1 MKKFTPP
8 NLIDPKTKKLIIQT
22 AENVRFVEQ
31 SSRSGSTDASI
42 RIMTGILREFA
53 DNADLAKAWKHLGF
67 PKQPIVPADIIEPE
81 KLHPTMIVILG
92 GGVDHNPKYSQDPI
106 KDPSEEDVL
115 NLLRQSTG
123 SMRSPVMTMETA
135 DGPVAMPPSQ
145 SLSLS
150 YRYGHDTPEKF
161 TPSMETP
168 ATPGVR
174 RVNLP
179 LDRFFSSTMIYVRG
193 MPISRH
199 DIIKHMAYEEYGV
212 HSTFN
217 GPSTRKDKRAI
228 VAPLLEEIAS
238 DQLTFRETL
247 YFLQLSIAQD
257 LVESENIKKFLHAA
271 EKLAAE
277 NDN

>member
-1 MKKFTPP
+1 
-8 NLIDPKTKKLIIQT
+8 LIIQT

-53 DNADLAKAWKHLGF
+53 DHCDLAKAWKNLGF
-67 PKQPIVPADIIEPE
+67 PRQPIVPSDIIEQE

-92 GGVDHNPKYSQDPI
+92 GGVDHNPKYGQDPI
-106 KDPSEEDVL
+106 KNPSEEDL
-115 NLLRQSTG
+115 HKLLKQSTG
-123 SMRSPVMTMETA
+123 TMMSPVVTMMTE
-135 DGPVAMPPSQ
+135 DGSMAMPPSQ

-150 YRYGHDTPEKF
+150 YRYGHDTPVKF
-161 TPSMETP
+161 RPSMDT
-168 ATPGVR
+168 AAAPGVR

-193 MPISRH
+193 IAISRH

-228 VAPLLEEIAS
+228 IAPLLEEIAS

-257 LVESENIKKFLHAA
+257 LVESEDIKKFLKVAD
-271 EKLAAE
+271 KLTGE
-277 NDN
+277 TVI